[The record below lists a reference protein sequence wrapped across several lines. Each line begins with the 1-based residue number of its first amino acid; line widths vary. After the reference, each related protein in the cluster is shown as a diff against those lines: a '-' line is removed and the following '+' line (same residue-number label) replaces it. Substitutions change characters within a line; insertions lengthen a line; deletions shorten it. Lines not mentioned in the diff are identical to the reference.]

1 MANIA
6 DGGEH
11 PDLFAFL
18 VIAWYTYRKK
28 RMLQFSV
35 VIRAII
41 GDASIY
47 FIAMIALQIYVQLS
61 LSLTKVRSFSE
72 LPFHFAI
79 IDHEYPRVSIN
90 NVRFREYATNLNDDS
105 PRLTF
110 STSRN
115 EVHTECKHFLFR
127 SPVISG

>member
-47 FIAMIALQIYVQLS
+47 FIAMIAMQLYVQLS
-61 LSLTKVRSFSE
+61 VTLSKVR
-72 LPFHFAI
+72 P
-79 IDHEYPRVSIN
+79 P
-90 NVRFREYATNLNDDS
+90 
-105 PRLTF
+105 
-110 STSRN
+110 
-115 EVHTECKHFLFR
+115 
-127 SPVISG
+127 

>member
-1 MANIA
+1 MAKIA
-6 DGGEH
+6 DGVEH
-11 PDLFAFL
+11 PDLSAFL
-18 VIAWYTYRKK
+18 VIAWYTYRNK

-41 GDASIY
+41 ADASIY

-115 EVHTECKHFLFR
+115 
-127 SPVISG
+127 